1 MKNVK
6 RKLMMSLMVM
16 AFAIAGAFMTNSAN
30 ANESALAIADGY
42 RLDMN
47 NQCENTEVECTTDV
61 TSELCT
67 TESDELLF
75 DLDISGTTCR
85 NELYKIE

>member
-6 RKLMMSLMVM
+6 RKLMMPLMVM

-30 ANESALAIADGY
+30 ANESALAIVDGY

-47 NQCENTEVECTTDV
+47 NQCENTEIECTNQVRT
-61 TSELCT
+61 ELCT
-67 TESDELLF
+67 TESDEQLF
-75 DLDISGTTCR
+75 ELSISGTTCP